1 MYILIV
7 GFGTRDWTEMF
18 SLSSLVGKETFIPPL
33 MSVSESN
40 RDSMP
45 VNVAC
50 KLEVLDYYLVTY

>member
-18 SLSSLVGKETFIPPL
+18 SLSSLLGKETFIPPL

-45 VNVAC
+45 INVAC
-50 KLEVLDYYLVTY
+50 K